1 MKHDPPQRTTDGLET
16 AEVPAAP
23 APAGVIFGDRLPVAQ
38 RYAELL
44 AGSGVIRGLIGPREA
59 PRLWDRHIL
68 NCAVI
73 TELIDPDST
82 VVDVGSG
89 AGLPGLVMGIRRP
102 DLSVTLVEPLLRRVR
117 WLDEVVDELG
127 LTNVTVVRGRAE
139 TVWDEVAPADVVTS
153 RAVSAL
159 ENLAVWSV
167 PLVRPGG
174 WWLPMKGA
182 SVADEIAQSR
192 DLLAAVGVTEIDVV
206 ECGADVLDEPT
217 IVARLAVGTP
227 RRLGRT
233 GAKKGAKKPGR
244 RQSAERRGNER
255 TGQ

>member
-1 MKHDPPQRTTDGLET
+1 MKHDPPQPSSDGLET

-23 APAGVIFGDRLPVAQ
+23 VQAETIFGDQFPIAQ

-59 PRLWDRHIL
+59 PRLWERHIL
-68 NCAVI
+68 NCAVM
-73 TELIDPDST
+73 TDLIAADST

-89 AGLPGLVMGIRRP
+89 AGLPGLVIAIRRP

-117 WLDEVVDELG
+117 WLDEVIDELG

-182 SVADEIAQSR
+182 SVAEEIDQGR
-192 DLLAAVGVTEIDVV
+192 ELLAAVGITEIEIV
-206 ECGADVLDEPT
+206 ECGAEILDEPT
-217 IVARLAVGTP
+217 TVARLRVGVP
-227 RRLGRT
+227 RRLGKS
-233 GAKKGAKKPGR
+233 GAKKGAKKPSR
-244 RQSAERRGNER
+244 RQSANGHGR